1 MAVEIQ
7 KLTPENLD
15 GVSSILILCWGLLG
29 DVFIRVPLIEAV
41 RKRFPKARIV
51 VVVDPVAVAV
61 LENHPDCDEIIS
73 FSRKKRPRWRYLTQ
87 TLHQLLSLRRQHF
100 DICIDLYAGGS
111 SPRFSRI
118 INAETRISFG
128 HTEAL
133 RRANNVLVEHP
144 SFSDSWSKALGTM
157 LGPLGLTS
165 SDIRQGTSFYCSASA
180 IEYAH
185 RFVEDKSRP
194 LVAFNLGAG
203 ASDKRWP
210 VECFAALA
218 REINRRHGFTP
229 LVFTNPG
236 MEELAE
242 EFSHQYG
249 DAAVIAPLL
258 SLERVAALMLE
269 CDYVVT
275 GDTSLMHMVFGLK
288 RPTLALFTYTRPE
301 MVMPEDCLVEAC
313 FVESDSGHEYCGKPA
328 GSVDIPVAVAVD
340 QFEALRQTCAR
351 LKDCERVMS

>member
-1 MAVEIQ
+1 MSNEKDYGYSIAE
-7 KLTPENLD
+7 PELA
-15 GVSSILILCWGLLG
+15 GVRRICVLCWGLLG
-29 DVFIRVPLIEAV
+29 DVFMRVPLIEAL
-41 RKRFPKARIV
+41 RQRFPQAHIT

-61 LENHPDCDEIIS
+61 LENHPDCNELIP

-87 TLHQLLSLRRQHF
+87 TLRQLLYLRRQHF
-100 DICIDLYAGGS
+100 DLCIDLYAGGS

-118 INAETRISFG
+118 INAETRLSFG
-128 HTEAL
+128 HTKAL

-144 SFSDSWSKALGTM
+144 SFSDNWTKALGTM
-157 LGPLGLTS
+157 LEPLRITS
-165 SDIRQGTSFYCSASA
+165 NKIRRGTSFYCSASA
-180 IEYAH
+180 TEYAH
-185 RFVEDKSRP
+185 RFVENRSKP

-218 REINRRHGFTP
+218 RETNRRHGLTP

-236 MEELAE
+236 MEELAA
-242 EFSHQYG
+242 EFARHYG
-249 DAAVIAPLL
+249 DGAVIAPLL
-258 SLERVAALMLE
+258 TLDRVGALMLE

-275 GDTSLMHMVFGLK
+275 GDTSLMHMAFGLK

-313 FVESDSGHEYCGKPA
+313 FVESTSGQEYCGKLA
-328 GSVDIPVAVAVD
+328 GSVDIPVEEAL
-340 QFEALRQTCAR
+340 FRLEALRAR
-351 LKDCERVMS
+351 RNALS